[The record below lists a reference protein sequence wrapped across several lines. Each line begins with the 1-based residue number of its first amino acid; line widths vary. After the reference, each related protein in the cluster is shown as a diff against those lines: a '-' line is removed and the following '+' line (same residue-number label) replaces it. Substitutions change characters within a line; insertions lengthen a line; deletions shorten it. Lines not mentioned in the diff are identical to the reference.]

1 MQTSDPG
8 AEADQTRVAAEGE
21 AQRRRDGHAV
31 TVEEYGGAGHRSV
44 ES

>member
-21 AQRRRDGHAV
+21 AQRCRDGHAV
-31 TVEEYGGAGHRSV
+31 TVEEYGGARHRPV